1 MRLELRGVNVENKI
15 YLNQYAAYWKASEKH
30 KKLMGSNPA
39 YDLSKLP
46 AEKMQEEARK
56 FIVKR
61 LEEKSIMTV
70 YGERTEYHQICDML
84 QERRGKEKSFT
95 DLEKSKWLLVLK
107 AWMLKHNIPL
117 TQTVHLAGKPERYGK
132 SKLVRYFEL
141 LLEDVQPEDVRDEV
155 LKDIWELDKLNI
167 ELKTTPTK
175 NYRTIRFTEI
185 YQADIKEELKK
196 AIYVQLKQ
204 ENVSSVVREMTAMR
218 RLSRYLKEK
227 HPEIESCQDISR
239 AIVEDYL
246 TYLNTES
253 LQTKEFRSELNRL
266 RSVLEMVGK
275 LYHYEQLD
283 NIILNRDIPP
293 STRAEFKTYSDAEL
307 KRINSFLV
315 KVDEQTARLM
325 IIHQMLGTRMSDTLT
340 LRTDC
345 LIEKDG
351 ETIIQIHQMKTHF
364 YEKPISQ
371 ELAALIK
378 EAIRY
383 REKEHGKGKY
393 IFTSLSDPS
402 KPMKYATVQQ
412 KITDKIYQENLRD
425 DKGEYF
431 GFGSHM
437 YRHIYGMKLAEMH
450 VDDWTI
456 ARLLGHRSLRNVKYY
471 RKMSNKILADDTRKT
486 RNRLSK
492 MVLEC
497 LEGWEEEYEQI
508 RFDDSLQ

>member
-1 MRLELRGVNVENKI
+1 M
-15 YLNQYAAYWKASEKH
+15 Y
-30 KKLMGSNPA
+30 
-39 YDLSKLP
+39 
-46 AEKMQEEARK
+46 
-56 FIVKR
+56 
-61 LEEKSIMTV
+61 
-70 YGERTEYHQICDML
+70 
-84 QERRGKEKSFT
+84 
-95 DLEKSKWLLVLK
+95 
-107 AWMLKHNIPL
+107 
-117 TQTVHLAGKPERYGK
+117 
-132 SKLVRYFEL
+132 
-141 LLEDVQPEDVRDEV
+141 
-155 LKDIWELDKLNI
+155 
-167 ELKTTPTK
+167 
-175 NYRTIRFTEI
+175 
-185 YQADIKEELKK
+185 
-196 AIYVQLKQ
+196 
-204 ENVSSVVREMTAMR
+204 
-218 RLSRYLKEK
+218 
-227 HPEIESCQDISR
+227 
-239 AIVEDYL
+239 
-246 TYLNTES
+246 
-253 LQTKEFRSELNRL
+253 
-266 RSVLEMVGK
+266 
-275 LYHYEQLD
+275 
-283 NIILNRDIPP
+283 
-293 STRAEFKTYSDAEL
+293 
-307 KRINSFLV
+307 
-315 KVDEQTARLM
+315 
-325 IIHQMLGTRMSDTLT
+325 TLT